1 MRRVFLHACAIV
13 LASLST
19 FVIQP
24 AQAQN
29 YPNKEIHVIVG
40 FPAGSGADVYARY
53 FANKL
58 SVLSKQTVIVENK
71 PGAQSSIA
79 TEDVARSKPDGYTIF
94 IGGADSFGSPLY
106 LFKKPPIDPRKDFA
120 YISPL
125 VSQGFILVVTADKP
139 FKSVAELTGISQGK
153 GRQGIIFDLQ

>member
-1 MRRVFLHACAIV
+1 MRRVFLRACAIV
-13 LASLST
+13 LASLSV
-19 FVIQP
+19 FVVQS
-24 AQAQN
+24 AHAQN

-40 FPAGSGADVYARY
+40 FPAGSGADIYARY

-58 SVLSKQTVIVENK
+58 AVVSNQTVIVENK

-79 TEDVARSKPDGYTIF
+79 TEYVARSKPDGYTIF

-106 LFKKPPIDPRKDFA
+106 LFKKPPIDPRKDFT

-125 VSQGFILVVTADKP
+125 VSQGFILVGDSRQAVQDGGR
-139 FKSVAELTGISQGK
+139 SDGISQGK
-153 GRQGIIFDLQ
+153 GRQGIVFDLQ